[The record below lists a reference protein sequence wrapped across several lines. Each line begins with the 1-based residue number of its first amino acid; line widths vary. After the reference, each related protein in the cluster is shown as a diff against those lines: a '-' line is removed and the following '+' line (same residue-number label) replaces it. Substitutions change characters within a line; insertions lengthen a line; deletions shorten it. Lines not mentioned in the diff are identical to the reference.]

1 MASRVYFQ
9 IVACGLLVAMASPVG
24 EHWVWGEQASV
35 VVACDLR
42 SCGLQALEYRLSTC
56 GTQA

>member
-1 MASRVYFQ
+1 M
-9 IVACGLLVAMASPVG
+9 CGLLVAMASPVG